1 MRRNAF
7 SLAAVPDQITSLL
20 LDGNVEEITVMIF
33 ETVIFFTLSL
43 PKHTQDSCFY
53 FYFSVSG
60 RESETV
66 HIRSLLGD
74 EIEPRPEQ

>member
-7 SLAAVPDQITSLL
+7 SLAAVLDQITSLR
-20 LDGNVEEITVMIF
+20 LDGNAEEITVMIF

-53 FYFSVSG
+53 FSVSG

-66 HIRSLLGD
+66 HIRSLLGA